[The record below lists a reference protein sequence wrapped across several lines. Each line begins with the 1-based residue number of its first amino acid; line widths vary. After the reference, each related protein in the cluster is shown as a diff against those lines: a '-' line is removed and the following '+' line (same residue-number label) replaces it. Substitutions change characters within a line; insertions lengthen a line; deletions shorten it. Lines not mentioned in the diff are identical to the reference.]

1 MQFFGGEIY
10 IGEEDKKSMMDHL
23 ERIRRILD
31 ASALY
36 WCLHM
41 IVRHVLNMQ
50 ALALNDEWK
59 NALFFSINLESVNM
73 SDCSVWALEKNVGFT
88 DRLLLGSFTGNKFL
102 SKVLMN
108 LKIHSSFLSERIGL
122 YL

>member
-1 MQFFGGEIY
+1 MQEIY

-23 ERIRRILD
+23 KRIGRILD

-50 ALALNDEWK
+50 ALALNGEWK
-59 NALFFSINLESVNM
+59 SAMFLSIYLESVNM

-88 DRLLLGSFTGNKFL
+88 DGLLLGS
-102 SKVLMN
+102 SKGRKN
-108 LKIHSSFLSERIGL
+108 SQAK